1 MNNSFKKNKGKRN
14 EGQGGKRFGNQ
25 KYEDRKAQTFKQQ
38 GDFVEEKETL
48 GNEDK
53 LSNVSTAN
61 SDKKNQML
69 EEDTQNKKLNYELHI
84 ISEQGGSFL
93 HIDNVKTNRNLFI
106 YYFERSTHLMRIL
119 MHTLKKWDIQIP
131 IKTF

>member
-14 EGQGGKRFGNQ
+14 EGPGGKRFGNQ

-61 SDKKNQML
+61 SDKKNQIL
-69 EEDTQNKKLNYELHI
+69 EEDTQNKKLDYELHI
-84 ISEQGGSFL
+84 ISEQGASFL
-93 HIDNVKTNRNLFI
+93 LIDNVKPNRKLFI
-106 YYFERSTHLMRIL
+106 NFFERSTHLMKIL
-119 MHTLKKWDIQIP
+119 MPTLKKWDIHIP